1 MVAGRQKPSKRVP
14 SHDPEEEW
22 LSGLPAPKPILKW
35 AGGKTRL
42 IPDVLA
48 RLPERI
54 GTYYEPFLGGAA
66 VFFALAREKR
76 FEHAILTDKNPEL
89 VDVYRAVQQD
99 VESVIEELSKMT
111 HSEQAYYHIRAQ
123 KPRSLAKRAARTIFL
138 NRTGYN
144 GLYRVNRSGEFNVP
158 FGRYKNPKYCDP
170 PRLRAASLALQG
182 AEIFVSDFEQATRD
196 ADRGDAVYFDPPYVP
211 LSPTSNF
218 TAYHREPF
226 GLGEQ
231 ERLAF
236 HFDELGRRHVHIVLS
251 NSDTPITRQLYE
263 PFHVDD
269 VSMPRAINSRGSGRG
284 RVGELLV
291 IHRRPKAK

>member
-1 MVAGRQKPSKRVP
+1 MVTERPKPKKRQPAETATS
-14 SHDPEEEW
+14 EW
-22 LSGLPAPKPILKW
+22 RAGLPPPKPILKW

-48 RLPERI
+48 RLPEHI
-54 GTYYEPFLGGAA
+54 TTYYEPFLGGAA
-66 VFFALAREKR
+66 VFFALARSNR

-99 VESVIEELSKMT
+99 VESVIEELSRMT

-123 KPRSLAKRAARTIFL
+123 KPRGLIKRAARTIYL

-170 PRLRAASLALQG
+170 PRLRAASLALQD

-196 ADRGDAVYFDPPYVP
+196 ATKGDAVYFDPPYVP

-218 TAYHREPF
+218 TAYQREPF

-231 ERLAF
+231 ERLAIL
-236 HFDELGRRHVHIVLS
+236 FDELGRRHVHAVLS
-251 NSDTPITRQLYE
+251 NSDTPITQQLYK
-263 PFHVDD
+263 PFHVDK
-269 VSMPRAINSRGSGRG
+269 VSMPRAINSRASGRG
-284 RVGELLV
+284 NVGELLV
-291 IHRRPKAK
+291 VYRRQKAR

>member
-1 MVAGRQKPSKRVP
+1 MVRESPKRPQRV
-14 SHDPEEEW
+14 DADEQW
-22 LSGLPAPKPILKW
+22 VGGLPPPKPILKW

-54 GTYYEPFLGGAA
+54 ATYYEPFLGGAA
-66 VFFALAREKR
+66 VFFALARENR

-99 VESVIEELSKMT
+99 VESVIEELARMP

-123 KPRSLAKRAARTIFL
+123 KPRGLVKRAARTIYL

-158 FGRYKNPKYCDP
+158 YGRYKNPKYCDP
-170 PRLRAASLALQG
+170 PRLRAASLALKG

-196 ADRGDAVYFDPPYVP
+196 ANKGDAIYFDPPYVP

-231 ERLAF
+231 ERLAI
-236 HFDELGRRHVHIVLS
+236 HFDELGRRHVQIVLS
-251 NSDTPITRQLYE
+251 NSDTPITRELYK
-263 PFHVDD
+263 PFHVDN

-284 RVGELLV
+284 KVGELLV
-291 IHRRPKAK
+291 VHRRPRK